1 MLKNFSPARLAH
13 AAIRSPLVLIPLLLG
28 LLFLAAC
35 EQRDAGAVAGAQE
48 PIPVKVVVIN
58 MFEIGE
64 DQGDTAG
71 EFQLWKERQQLTQR
85 FPFPQSHHD
94 LYLNPETGVLGMVTG
109 MGTNKSASAV
119 MALGLDPRFDLSKA
133 YWLVAGISG
142 FDPADGSIG
151 SAAWAEWLVDGDLM
165 HEIDSREIPEDWST
179 GIFPLFSKG
188 PYPEKRPPNQ
198 GEVFQINGD
207 LTEWAYQLTRD
218 TELSDDPT
226 IAENREHL
234 EGYPNAQ
241 RKPFVMK
248 GDNLAGMTFWH
259 GEHLN
264 QWANK
269 WVDYWTE
276 GQGSFVSS
284 AMEDTGTAQS
294 LFYLD
299 RAGKADYDRL
309 MVLRTASNFTVPH
322 PGMTAAESLL
332 SEGEDYAGLA
342 IALESAYRVGSRVVN
357 TLVDNWDV
365 YAEQMPYESATDSDR
380 NDSKMKAEKAE

>member
-1 MLKNFSPARLAH
+1 MQMLKKFLPVKSASTALL
-13 AAIRSPLVLIPLLLG
+13 SLLVLAG
-28 LLFLAAC
+28 C
-35 EQRDAGAVAGAQE
+35 EQRAQAPATAE
-48 PIPVKVVVIN
+48 VTAPQLIPVKVVVVN

-64 DQGDTAG
+64 DEGDTAG

-94 LYLNPETGVLGMVTG
+94 LFMNPETGVLGMVTG
-109 MGTNKSASAV
+109 MGTNKSSSAV
-119 MALGLDPRFDLSKA
+119 MALGLDPRFDLSQA

-142 FDPADGSIG
+142 FDPADASIG

-165 HEIDSREIPEDWST
+165 HEIDGRELPEDWDT

-198 GEVFQINGD
+198 GEAFRINGE
-207 LTEWAYQLTRD
+207 LTEWAYQLTKD
-218 TELSDDPT
+218 TELGDDET
-226 IAENREHL
+226 IAANREAYVN
-234 EGYPNAQ
+234 YPNAQ
-241 RKPFVMK
+241 RKPFVLK

-269 WVDYWTE
+269 WVDYWSE

-299 RAGKADYDRL
+299 RAGKADYNRL

-322 PGMTAAESLL
+322 AGMTAAESLL
-332 SEGEDYAGLA
+332 SEGEDYAGLQVS
-342 IALESAYRVGSRVVN
+342 LESAYRVGSRVVD
-357 TLVDNWDV
+357 TLVNNWDV
-365 YAEQMPYESATDSDR
+365 YAEQMPYEVE
-380 NDSKMKAEKAE
+380 AEAQSEAN

>member
-1 MLKNFSPARLAH
+1 MLKKNLCHRVIS
-13 AAIRSPLVLIPLLLG
+13 PLLLS
-28 LLFLAAC
+28 LLALAGC
-35 EQRDAGAVAGAQE
+35 ESKVATEESKQTAQASAAQTA
-48 PIPVKVVVIN
+48 PIPVKVVVVN

-64 DQGDTAG
+64 DEGDTAG
-71 EFQLWKERQQLTQR
+71 EFQLWKERQQLSQR

-94 LYLNPETGVLGMVTG
+94 LFLNPETGVLGMVTG
-109 MGTNKSASAV
+109 MGTNKAASAV

-142 FDPADGSIG
+142 FDPADASIG

-165 HEIDSREIPEDWST
+165 HEIDSRELPEDWTT

-198 GEVFQINGD
+198 GEVFRINGK
-207 LTEWAYQLTRD
+207 LTEWAYQLTKD
-218 TELSDDPT
+218 IDLGDDDSV
-226 IAENREHL
+226 AESREHFS
-234 EGYPNAQ
+234 EYPNAQ
-241 RKPFVMK
+241 RKPFVLK

-264 QWANK
+264 RWANE
-269 WVDYWTE
+269 WVEYWSE

-332 SEGEDYAGLA
+332 SEGENYAGLQLS
-342 IALESAYRVGSRVVN
+342 LESAYRVGSRVVD
-357 TLVDNWDV
+357 TLVKDWETYRD
-365 YAEQMPYESATDSDR
+365 QMPYTPV
-380 NDSKMKAEKAE
+380 EK

>member
-1 MLKNFSPARLAH
+1 MMLKKNLYLHGAS
-13 AAIRSPLVLIPLLLG
+13 SLLLSV
-28 LLFLAAC
+28 LAL
-35 EQRDAGAVAGAQE
+35 AGCAKNVEATKEGPEIQPQSTIATTTPE
-48 PIPVKVVVIN
+48 PIPVKVVVVN

-64 DQGDTAG
+64 DEGDTAG
-71 EFQLWKERQQLTQR
+71 EFQLWKERQQLSQR
-85 FPFPQSHHD
+85 FAFPQSHHD
-94 LYLNPETGVLGMVTG
+94 LFLNPETGVLGMVTG

-142 FDPADGSIG
+142 FDPADASIG

-165 HEIDSREIPEDWST
+165 HEIDSRELPEDWST

-198 GEVFQINGD
+198 GEVFRINGE
-207 LTEWAYQLTRD
+207 LTEWAFQLTKD
-218 TELSDDPT
+218 VDLGDDDS
-226 IAENREHL
+226 IAENRKAFTDF
-234 EGYPNAQ
+234 PNAQ
-241 RKPFVMK
+241 RKPFVLK

-259 GEHLN
+259 GDYLN
-264 QWANK
+264 RWANK
-269 WVDYWTE
+269 WVEYWSE

-332 SEGEDYAGLA
+332 SEGEDYAGLQLS
-342 IALESAYRVGSRVVN
+342 LESAYRVGSRVVD
-357 TLVDNWDV
+357 TLVNDWDT
-365 YAEQMPYESATDSDR
+365 YRDQMPYAVERGQDQ
-380 NDSKMKAEKAE
+380 

>member
-1 MLKNFSPARLAH
+1 MMLNNSVNVGAVCGALL
-13 AAIRSPLVLIPLLLG
+13 SLLL
-28 LLFLAAC
+28 LAGC
-35 EQRDAGAVAGAQE
+35 EQKTAAPEAQAGGTPA
-48 PIPVKVVVIN
+48 PIPVRVVVVN

-71 EFQLWKERQQLTQR
+71 EFQLWKERQQLDQR

-94 LYLNPETGVLGMVTG
+94 LFLNPDTGVLGMVTG

-119 MALGLDPRFDLSKA
+119 MALGLDPRFDLSNA

-142 FDPADGSIG
+142 FDPAEASIG

-165 HEIDSREIPEDWST
+165 HEIDSRELPEDWET
-179 GIFPLFSKG
+179 GIFPLFAHG

-198 GEVFQINGD
+198 GEMFQINGE
-207 LTEWAYQLTRD
+207 LTEWAYQLTKD
-218 TELSDDPT
+218 IDLGDDEA
-226 IAENREHL
+226 IAEQRKAYS
-234 EGYPNAQ
+234 GYPNAQ
-241 RKPFVMK
+241 RKPFVLK

-264 QWANK
+264 RWANK

-276 GQGSFVSS
+276 GQGNFVSS

-294 LFYLD
+294 LRYLD
-299 RAGKADYDRL
+299 RAGKADYERL
-309 MVLRTASNFTVPH
+309 MVLRTASNFTVPK
-322 PGMTAAESLL
+322 PGTTAAESLL

-342 IALESAYRVGSRVVN
+342 LSLESAYRVGSRVVD
-357 TLVDNWDV
+357 TLVENWDQ
-365 YAEQMPYESATDSDR
+365 YREQMPYEVEAG
-380 NDSKMKAEKAE
+380 AE

>member
-1 MLKNFSPARLAH
+1 MMLNNALSKGMFS
-13 AAIRSPLVLIPLLLG
+13 SLLLS
-28 LLFLAAC
+28 LLLSLLVAAGC
-35 EQRDAGAVAGAQE
+35 EKNSEAPTEKQGAQTPS
-48 PIPVKVVVIN
+48 PIPVKVVVVN

-64 DQGDTAG
+64 DEGDTAG
-71 EFQLWKERQQLTQR
+71 EFQLWKERQKLSQR

-94 LYLNPETGVLGMVTG
+94 LFLNPETGVLGMVTG

-142 FDPADGSIG
+142 FDPADASIG

-165 HEIDSREIPEDWST
+165 HEIDGRELPEDWST
-179 GIFPLFSKG
+179 GNFPLFSKG

-198 GEVFQINGD
+198 GEVFQINGE
-207 LTEWAYQLTRD
+207 LTEWAFQLTKD
-218 TELSDDPT
+218 IDLGDDEH
-226 IAENREHL
+226 IAEDRKAFTDF
-234 EGYPNAQ
+234 PNAQ
-241 RKPFVMK
+241 RKPFVLK

-259 GEHLN
+259 GDYLN
-264 QWANK
+264 QWANE
-269 WVDYWTE
+269 WVDYWSE

-294 LFYLD
+294 LTYLD

-332 SEGEDYAGLA
+332 SEGENYAGLQLS
-342 IALESAYRVGSRVVN
+342 LESAYRVGSRVVD
-357 TLVDNWDV
+357 TLVNDWGT
-365 YAEQMPYESATDSDR
+365 YKEQMPYEVEG
-380 NDSKMKAEKAE
+380 K